1 MAEFDLLTHLEEQ
14 VGDGL
19 SSSELGNSIIMF
31 EENHLTLALQ
41 PIRLRNWDNEDGQM
55 MSGNIEFYIL
65 SSGFDF

>member
-31 EENHLTLALQ
+31 DENHLTLTLQ

-65 SSGFDF
+65 SSGFNF